1 MQPTDNPIRHET
13 PDEEPSTPRDSRLSR
28 LSLPARN
35 GRDRHYSHHNS
46 ALLIFF
52 SSPSPMNHEAF
63 PFQCPQK
70 SRTSSSHPRYSR
82 SIRIP
87 SAGASGQSTTTLPL
101 LLHPVLRLML
111 LLLMITLSLPLAR
124 PVAARG
130 SVTAL
135 PKAVYHYNRRYKMV
149 DLLCYVVTSL
159 SIAVHRQ
166 GGRLALLVAPSQASP
181 AHPFRGPKERSRK
194 PLLRPDS

>member
-1 MQPTDNPIRHET
+1 
-13 PDEEPSTPRDSRLSR
+13 
-28 LSLPARN
+28 
-35 GRDRHYSHHNS
+35 
-46 ALLIFF
+46 
-52 SSPSPMNHEAF
+52 
-63 PFQCPQK
+63 
-70 SRTSSSHPRYSR
+70 
-82 SIRIP
+82 
-87 SAGASGQSTTTLPL
+87 
-101 LLHPVLRLML
+101 ML

-166 GGRLALLVAPSQASP
+166 AGSVGGTLSGLS
-181 AHPFRGPKERSRK
+181 AHPFRGPKERSRQ